1 MDKISQSGI
10 KNENMRLIFDAIASS
25 ERGKG
30 INRADISKKV
40 GLSLMTVGKVA
51 DVLMECGVAVQVKP
65 ATGNA
70 GRRAGMLDF
79 SDDFFIFICDVSD
92 GGAYH
97 AEVFN
102 LRLEKMCGYDYT
114 VCDSFL
120 PEENLMVFLRSA
132 GEALIKGR
140 KSDHFVGM
148 GVCISGKYNEAED
161 IVGTGDLAG
170 VKIKAVTERTIGIV
184 PSVVENN
191 IRAAAISQI
200 SSDPLLL
207 RGQNVFFYLR
217 GSVAGCVSTDGE
229 VLPTPDFASIPCYS
243 GRKLGVVI
251 AEENRTEILAAEFCS
266 ALFAVFAIIDPNR
279 VIVNYDPKKQTTEF
293 PKLVRGNLEKL
304 GRSAGLTFDGKS
316 DLLGPRGVALAVR
329 KKWLFGL

>member
-10 KNENMRLIFDAIASS
+10 KNENMRLIFDAVAAS
-25 ERGKG
+25 EKGKG
-30 INRADISKKV
+30 INRADISEKV

-51 DVLMECGVAVQVKP
+51 DALIERGVAVQVKP

-79 SDDFFIFICDVSD
+79 SNDFFIFVCDVSD
-92 GGAYH
+92 AVYH

-120 PEENLMVFLRSA
+120 PEENLIVFLRKA

-140 KSDHFVGM
+140 KIGHFVGM
-148 GVCISGKYNEAED
+148 GICISGKYNEKED
-161 IVGTGDLAG
+161 IVGTGPLAG
-170 VKIKAVTERTIGIV
+170 VRIKAVTERTIDIV

-191 IRAAAISQI
+191 IRAATASQI
-200 SSDPLLL
+200 AADPLLG

-217 GSVAGCVSTDGE
+217 GSVTGCVSSDGE
-229 VLPTPDFASIPCYS
+229 VLPVPDFASIPCYS
-243 GRKLGVVI
+243 GRKLGSVV
-251 AEENRTEILAAEFCS
+251 AEENRTDVLAAEFCS
-266 ALFAVFAIIDPNR
+266 ALLAVLAIVDPNR
-279 VIVNYDPKKQTTEF
+279 IIVNYDPRKQTSEF
-293 PKLVRGNLEKL
+293 PKLVREDLEKL
-304 GRSAGLTFDGKS
+304 GKAAGLSFDGKN
-316 DLLGPRGVALAVR
+316 DLPGPRGVALAVR
-329 KKWLFGL
+329 KKWLYTL